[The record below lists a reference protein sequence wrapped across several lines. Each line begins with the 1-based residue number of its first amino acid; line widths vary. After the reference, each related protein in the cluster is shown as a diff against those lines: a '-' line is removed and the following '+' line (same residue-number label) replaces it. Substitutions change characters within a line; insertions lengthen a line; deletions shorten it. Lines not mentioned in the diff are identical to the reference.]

1 MDILTY
7 FRRNGKSFF
16 FIRANINEFQED
28 FYLQKRNPNIITD
41 YFQLDP
47 LYKEILR
54 YGFNYLNKSNKE
66 KV

>member
-47 LYKEILR
+47 LYKEILVH
-54 YGFNYLNKSNKE
+54 GFNYLNKSNKE
-66 KV
+66 KL